1 MHGQS
6 VDRRYNRSKKSTPTC
21 VPSSLIVSLEGKTV
35 NVRVPFTPAARGPSR
50 SRLELGSRLGVR
62 SLSFSGSIRRPTRSR
77 RCQLGQNP
85 ASSVKARLGANGQT
99 GIFLWIQT
107 DLSGKTNDNGE
118 TIALDSPSKLE
129 WKCQASLPPAWP
141 RSKVRHGREDRLNSF
156 GNVVFSSRSR
166 STPASN
172 RPGRFFWAC
181 PAAVGGGLVG
191 FAGAFPR
198 FSGSP

>member
-77 RCQLGQNP
+77 RCPLGQNP

-141 RSKVRHGREDRLNSF
+141 RSKVRHGIEDRLNSF

-166 STPASN
+166 STPVSN
-172 RPGRFFWAC
+172 CPRPIFLYLPRRVGRSTVRFC
-181 PAAVGGGLVG
+181 RG
-191 FAGAFPR
+191 FP
-198 FSGSP
+198 SI